1 MEEVIVAVG
10 SNVGDRQRHLADAAA
25 YLSTLSERPADT
37 SPIYLTEPVGPSTRF
52 FLNGMIAIYSSLPP
66 QDLIRHFKQFE
77 REHGRT
83 ARQPRWSARTI
94 DLDII
99 ACGNLVIQEDNL
111 IIPHP
116 EYRDRLFVLEPLED
130 IRPDWKDPKTG
141 EHISLMIADAAPLLM
156 RKTELSWSYAKS
168 V

>member
-1 MEEVIVAVG
+1 MEQVIVAVG

-25 YLSTLSERPADT
+25 YLSTLSERPAQT
-37 SPIYLTEPVGPSTRF
+37 SPIYLTEPVGPSSRY
-52 FLNGMIAIYSSLPP
+52 FLNGVIAISTSLPP
-66 QDLIRHFKQFE
+66 RDLIAHFKQFE

-83 ARQPRWSARTI
+83 ADQPRWSARTI

-99 ACGNLVIQEDNL
+99 AYGNLVIQEDNL

-116 EYRDRLFVLEPLED
+116 EYRDRLFVLQPLED
-130 IRPDWKDPKTG
+130 IRPDWKDPRTDV
-141 EHISLMIADAAPLLM
+141 HISLMIAEAPSLLM
-156 RKTELSWSYAKS
+156 RKTELSWSYAQS